1 MGNSRGNKSTRI
13 EVFRAV
19 EMSTDSDD
27 KAAISPSA
35 RSAVTNRSALFVGS
49 ADGQPTDGRTI
60 AARRFRDILAS
71 IVSDLGG
78 HDAIS
83 EGESQM
89 ARRCATLSL
98 QCEFMESSLI
108 AGHPFDADQYASL
121 TNALGRALS
130 RIGLQRRVIDITP
143 PLDQYLAARRE
154 VTDG

>member
-1 MGNSRGNKSTRI
+1 MGNKSTRI
-13 EVFRAV
+13 EVFQTL

-35 RSAVTNRSALFVGS
+35 RSAVTNRNSLFVGTV
-49 ADGQPTDGRTI
+49 DGGPIDGRTI

-78 HDAIS
+78 RNAIS
-83 EGESQM
+83 EGEQQM

-98 QCEFMESSLI
+98 QCEIMESCLVG
-108 AGHPFDADQYASL
+108 GHPFDADLYATL
-121 TNALGRALS
+121 TNALGRAFS

-143 PLDQYLAARRE
+143 DPLEYARATAAE
-154 VTDG
+154 